1 MKKIFIFLAI
11 LFLVSISSIQIIK
24 ANKKTILNSFNE
36 YRPFLLDNGGGKEC
50 LEKLN
55 QAGVKYTSL
64 GDDIGNKECPIYNQV
79 KITSFKNSSPSSKI
93 ILTCSSAIKLSNWL
107 EETKIKSFSHMG
119 TLNCRKRRLSG
130 IQSEHSYGIAIDI
143 SKIDEAV
150 IKRDWGKNTP
160 SGLKLANAAEVAC
173 KHFSNILT
181 PDSNKLHHDHFHLDN
196 GLGMGCGTEK
206 LRSFIRLLLR
216 K

>member
-11 LFLVSISSIQIIK
+11 LFLVLIISIQIIQ
-24 ANKKTILNSFNE
+24 ANKKTILNTFNE
-36 YRPFLLDNGGGKEC
+36 YRPLLLEDGGGKKC

-55 QAGVKYTSL
+55 QAGVKYKSL
-64 GDDIGNKECPIYNQV
+64 GDDVSNKECPIYNQV
-79 KITSFKNSSPSSKI
+79 KITSFKNSYPSNKI

-150 IKRDWGKNTP
+150 IKRDWGKNTS

-196 GLGMGCGTEK
+196 GLGIGCGTEK
-206 LRSFIRLLLR
+206 LRSFIKLLLR
-216 K
+216 

>member
-1 MKKIFIFLAI
+1 MKKIIIFLII
-11 LFLVSISSIQIIK
+11 LFLVSILSFQIIK

-150 IKRDWGKNTP
+150 IKRDWGKNTS

-196 GLGMGCGTEK
+196 GLGIGCGTEK

>member
-1 MKKIFIFLAI
+1 MKKTLIFLSI
-11 LFLVSISSIQIIK
+11 LFLISVLSLQIIK
-24 ANKKTILNSFNE
+24 TNKQTILITFNK
-36 YRPFLLDNGGGKEC
+36 YRSLLLDNGGGKEC

-55 QAGVKYTSL
+55 QAGVKYKSL
-64 GDDIGNKECPIYNQV
+64 GDDVSNKECPIYNQV
-79 KITSFKNSSPSSKI
+79 KITSFKNSYPSSKI

-150 IKRDWGKNTP
+150 IKQDWGKNTP

-216 K
+216 

>member
-1 MKKIFIFLAI
+1 
-11 LFLVSISSIQIIK
+11 
-24 ANKKTILNSFNE
+24 
-36 YRPFLLDNGGGKEC
+36 
-50 LEKLN
+50 
-55 QAGVKYTSL
+55 
-64 GDDIGNKECPIYNQV
+64 
-79 KITSFKNSSPSSKI
+79 
-93 ILTCSSAIKLSNWL
+93 LTCSSAIKLSNWL

-143 SKIDEAV
+143 SKIDQAV

-181 PDSNKLHHDHFHLDN
+181 PDSNRLHHDHFHLDN
-196 GLGMGCGTEK
+196 GLGIGCGTEK
-206 LRSFIRLLLR
+206 LRSLIRLLLR
-216 K
+216 

>member
-1 MKKIFIFLAI
+1 MKKTLIFLSI
-11 LFLVSISSIQIIK
+11 LFLISVLSLQIIK
-24 ANKKTILNSFNE
+24 TNKQTILITFNK
-36 YRPFLLDNGGGKEC
+36 YRSLLLDNGGGKEC

-55 QAGVKYTSL
+55 QAGVKYKSL
-64 GDDIGNKECPIYNQV
+64 GDDVSNKECPIYNQV
-79 KITSFKNSSPSSKI
+79 KITSFKNSYPSSKI

-150 IKRDWGKNTP
+150 IKRDWGKNTA
-160 SGLKLANAAEVAC
+160 SGLKLTNAAEVAC
-173 KHFSNILT
+173 KYFSNILT

-216 K
+216 